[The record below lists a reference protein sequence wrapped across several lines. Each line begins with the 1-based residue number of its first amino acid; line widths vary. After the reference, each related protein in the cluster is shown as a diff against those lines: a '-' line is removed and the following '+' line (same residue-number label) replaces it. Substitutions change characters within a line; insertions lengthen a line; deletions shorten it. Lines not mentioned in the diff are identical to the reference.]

1 MDLKEKIQAD
11 LKEFLKSGKT
21 FETGVLRMV
30 SASILNKEIEKRAK
44 LSKSQPIDEKLEE
57 ASKLTEEEA
66 LDVMSS
72 EAKKRSDAIRE
83 FEKGAR
89 QDLADKE
96 KRELDIVKR
105 YLPEQISED
114 EIRKIAEEAV
124 KKSGAQNQKD
134 MGKVMAEMM
143 PKVKGKADGVLVSRV
158 VKELLENRV

>member
-57 ASKLTEEEA
+57 ASKLTEEEV
-66 LDVMSS
+66 LDVMSF
-72 EAKKRSDAIRE
+72 EAKKRSDSIRE

-96 KRELDIVKR
+96 KRELGIVKR

-124 KKSGAQNQKD
+124 KKSGAQSQKD

-143 PKVKGKADGVLVSRV
+143 PKVKGKADGVLVSRI
-158 VKELLENRV
+158 VKELLENRT